1 MIYNLRWTQHQGI
14 INCISALPSSE
25 ASSNKLW
32 TITIRIYTDVPTF
45 IWMLKRE
52 SFSVFV
58 NFRDTAS
65 KLWRLIFQLRRMQ
78 KCRHF
83 TIHCIAPINA
93 YTSSISSFT
102 FYKSIRWEGIRSI
115 CNFNFFWCLNNE
127 NLMLFRI
134 IRINIF
140 QCKEKNL

>member
-25 ASSNKLW
+25 ASSDKLW
-32 TITIRIYTDVPTF
+32 AITIRIYTDVPTF

-58 NFRDTAS
+58 NFRGTAS

-78 KCRHF
+78 NCRHI
-83 TIHCIAPINA
+83 TIHCITPINA
-93 YTSSISSFT
+93 YSSSISSFT

-140 QCKEKNL
+140 QCKVKNL